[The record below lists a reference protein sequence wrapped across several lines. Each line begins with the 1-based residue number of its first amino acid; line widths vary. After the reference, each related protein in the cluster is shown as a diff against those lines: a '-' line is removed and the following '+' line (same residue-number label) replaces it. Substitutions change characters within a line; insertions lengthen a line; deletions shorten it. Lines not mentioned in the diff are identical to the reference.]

1 MFREEIMDYAMISGD
16 DIDELTIQTF
26 INFNYQKFTAMRLVT
41 ILCDTMSCF
50 LGLGNTTPL
59 TECQI
64 LVGEFQIS
72 INIRDQNLIAAF
84 SSLTIYGFLTR

>member
-1 MFREEIMDYAMISGD
+1 MFREEIMDYAIVSGD
-16 DIDELTIQTF
+16 DIYELTIQTF

-41 ILCDTMSCF
+41 ILCDTVSCF

-64 LVGEFQIS
+64 LVGKS
-72 INIRDQNLIAAF
+72 AHRLV
-84 SSLTIYGFLTR
+84 FLLEV

>member
-64 LVGEFQIS
+64 LVGESQIS
-72 INIRDQNLIAAF
+72 INIRDQNLIAAK
-84 SSLTIYGFLTR
+84 FLVRLFTDF